1 MLIST
6 ITTTPRKPHR
16 KLTSSLET
24 HSQGKQINGKQENWK
39 QFKNKTQTL
48 DKTLCTLSNFSYTI
62 KKINGII
69 ISAKKKKFPTDKG
82 CK

>member
-48 DKTLCTLSNFSYTI
+48 DKTLCTLSNFKRDQKNQRNYHQREEEEI
-62 KKINGII
+62 PN
-69 ISAKKKKFPTDKG
+69 
-82 CK
+82 